1 MNIKK
6 LNNKQN
12 ISTDNKLS
20 RIYSQFS
27 ELLNELNKKDL
38 NQSVVTFINENVD
51 YLNLSTLNGSQL
63 AKLVK
68 QKQTAI
74 LKQVEKEHK
83 IVSKNYYRTIWMLF
97 GMSGI
102 GLPIGVAYGLSIGN
116 IGLLGLGIP
125 IGMAIGLAI
134 GVSLDKKA
142 FIEGRQ
148 LNIEIKN

>member
-27 ELLNELNKKDL
+27 ELLNELKKKDL
-38 NQSVVTFINENVD
+38 NQNVVTFINENVD